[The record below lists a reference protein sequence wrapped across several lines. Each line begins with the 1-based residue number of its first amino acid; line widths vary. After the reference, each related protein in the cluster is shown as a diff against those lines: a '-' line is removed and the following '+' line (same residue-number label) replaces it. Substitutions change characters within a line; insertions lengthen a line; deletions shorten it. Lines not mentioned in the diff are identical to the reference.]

1 MEYVKTFDSSINT
14 TLSQFMKKPT
24 IIKGVVHLILM
35 LYAARIAP
43 ALPKTVL
50 RLFENQYF
58 KLFVFSL
65 ILWTAQFSPSTSILI
80 ALAFMVTVNYSTEKP
95 LWNFQKPMWELLE
108 NTTSGTVTIN
118 APSKEEAMTAAGLVV
133 ESQMQNTPVVDG
145 SVQKQETIVIQPS
158 IVQTPNGPAVVNP
171 TVVIAPAIVETPNG
185 EKLVVQPDV
194 TSLSAQGQEIPMMM
208 APPQEVPMMMAPPQA
223 APMMAPPQP
232 APAPMMMAP
241 PPAIELAPPPP
252 APAPSPAP
260 APAAPKTQVSEPAG
274 CYPIRRYDMSKV
286 SPSEMGYTQQEWSR

>member
-80 ALAFMVTVNYSTEKP
+80 ALAFMVTVNYATEKP

-108 NTTSGTVTIN
+108 NTTSGTVMIN
-118 APSKEEAMTAAGLVV
+118 APSKEEAMTAAGMVV

-145 SVQKQETIVIQPS
+145 SVQKQETIIIQPS
-158 IVQTPNGPAVVNP
+158 IVQTPDGPAVVNP
-171 TVVIAPAIVETPNG
+171 TVVIAPAIIETPNG

-194 TSLSAQGQEIPMMM
+194 TSLSAQGQEVPMMV
-208 APPQEVPMMMAPPQA
+208 APPQEAPPQE
-223 APMMAPPQP
+223 APVMMAAPPQV
-232 APAPMMMAP
+232 APMMMAP
-241 PPAIELAPPPP
+241 PPVIELAP
-252 APAPSPAP
+252 PAPSPAP
-260 APAAPKTQVSEPAG
+260 APAPTAIKTQVSEPAG

-286 SPSEMGYTQQEWSR
+286 SPSELGYAHQEWSR